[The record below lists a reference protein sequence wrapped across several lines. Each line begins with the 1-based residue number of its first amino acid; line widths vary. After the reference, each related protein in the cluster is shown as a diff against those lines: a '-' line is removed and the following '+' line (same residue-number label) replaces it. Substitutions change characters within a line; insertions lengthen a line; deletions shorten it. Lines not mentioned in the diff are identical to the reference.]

1 MRSLS
6 STPTPEAARKWLL
19 LGVTAVALLTG
30 VLVYALGALQ
40 PLQDGAIDEGF
51 TLAGTHQPPA
61 GIVIVAV
68 DNATL
73 QRINEQLPIPRS
85 YYARLLDVLHRAR
98 PKLIGLDL
106 QFIGTSVPKQ
116 DQALLSAFARD
127 GPVLASVTD
136 SGTGIPT
143 IDGVSDPRG
152 VVPATDAVGTDSDG
166 VLRKMMYVQLRLQ
179 TFAIRA
185 AEMVENRPVP
195 ASQLPGNQAWID
207 FAGPPGTYPTYS
219 MADVLDGAVPSSV
232 FAGKIVLVGITAPIA
247 KDVFTTAASPDPM
260 AGVEVQAN
268 AIETALRGFP
278 LRSAGAWLTAL
289 LIAALAVA
297 PVALSLRASSLIVVL
312 SAPVLAAAFLGLAV
326 LAFDHG
332 LILAVPAPIVALVVA
347 TGGAV
352 AVESLIER
360 QQRRS
365 LDELLRPFLRPGK
378 NAFFLSYRRDQSS
391 FVARQLRA
399 ALTARFGEQSVFMD
413 ESAISPGQT
422 WPREIPEAILGCQA
436 MLVIVGKYWLAAP
449 GAVPGSRRLDDPGDW
464 VRREVEEGLART
476 EAAVIPV
483 LVDGAAMPQRG
494 DLPPSLQ
501 PLCDRQAFSLP
512 GDNLDREV
520 GTLIDGI
527 RRGQLAPL
535 RLAGAGHI
543 QADGQEP
550 RLVRWR
556 RREKAGGVG
565 DHS

>member
-1 MRSLS
+1 MRLLS
-6 STPTPEAARKWLL
+6 STPEAARRWLL
-19 LGVTAVALLTG
+19 LGVAAVALLTG

-40 PLQDGAIDEGF
+40 PLQDGAVDEGF
-51 TLAGTHQPPA
+51 TLAGAHRPPA

-73 QRINEQLPIPRS
+73 GRIDAQLPIPRS
-85 YYARLLDVLHRAR
+85 YYARLLDVLHQAR
-98 PKLIGLDL
+98 PKLIALDL
-106 QFIGTSVPKQ
+106 QFIGTSADPKQ
-116 DQALLSAFARD
+116 DQALRSAFARD
-127 GPVLASVTD
+127 GPVLVSVTD
-136 SGTGIPT
+136 SGTGVPT

-152 VVPATDAVGTDSDG
+152 VVAASGAVPTDSDG
-166 VLRKMMYVQLRLQ
+166 VVRQLMYVQVRLQ
-179 TFAIRA
+179 TFAIQA

-207 FAGPPGTYPTYS
+207 FAGPPGTYRPYS
-219 MADVLDGAVPSSV
+219 MADVLDGAVPSSA
-232 FAGKIVLVGITAPIA
+232 FAGKIVLVGITAPIG
-247 KDVFTTAASPDPM
+247 KDVFTSAASPDPM

-268 AIETALRGFP
+268 AIETVLRGFP
-278 LRSAGAWLTAL
+278 LQSADAWLSVV
-289 LIAALAVA
+289 LILALAVA
-297 PVALSLRASSLIVVL
+297 PVVLSLRASSLIVVL

-332 LILAVPAPIVALVVA
+332 LILPVPAPIIALVIA

-360 QQRRS
+360 RQRRS
-365 LDELLRPFLRPGK
+365 LDDLLRPFLRPGK

-436 MLVIVGKYWLAAP
+436 MLVIIGKYWLAAP
-449 GAVPGSRRLDDPGDW
+449 GAAPGSRRLDDPGDW

-483 LVDGAAMPQRG
+483 LVDGAAMPHRE

-512 GDNLDREV
+512 GENLDREV

-535 RLAGAGHI
+535 RPAGDGHLP
-543 QADGQEP
+543 ADGREM
-550 RLVRWR
+550 RLGRWR
-556 RREKAGGVG
+556 RREKAAGVG
-565 DHS
+565 R

>member
-6 STPTPEAARKWLL
+6 STPEAARKWLL
-19 LGVTAVALLTG
+19 LGVAAVALLTG

-51 TLAGTHQPPA
+51 ALAGAHRPPA

-73 QRINEQLPIPRS
+73 QSIDKQLPIPRS

-98 PKLIGLDL
+98 PKLIGMDVEL
-106 QFIGTSVPKQ
+106 IGTSPDPKQ
-116 DQALLSAFARD
+116 DRALLSAFARD
-127 GPVLASVTD
+127 GPVLVSVTD
-136 SGTGIPT
+136 SGIGVPT
-143 IDGVSDPRG
+143 IAGVSDPRG
-152 VVPATDAVGTDSDG
+152 VVAASGAVGTDSDG
-166 VLRKMMYVQLRLQ
+166 VLRKMMYVQVRLQ
-179 TFAIRA
+179 TFAIQA

-207 FAGPPGTYPTYS
+207 FAGPPGTYTTYS
-219 MADVLDGAVPSSV
+219 MADVLDSRVPASAFV
-232 FAGKIVLVGITAPIA
+232 GKIVLVGITAPIE
-247 KDVFTTAASPDPM
+247 KDVFTTDASPDPM

-268 AIETALRGFP
+268 AIETVLRGFP
-278 LRSAGAWLTAL
+278 LRSAGAWLSAL

-312 SAPVLAAAFLGLAV
+312 AAPVLAAAFLGLAV

-332 LILAVPAPIVALVVA
+332 LILAVPAPIIALVIA

-436 MLVIVGKYWLAAP
+436 MLVIIGKYWLAAP
-449 GAVPGSRRLDDPGDW
+449 GAAPGPRRLDDPGDW

-483 LVDGAAMPQRG
+483 LVDGAAMPQPRG
-494 DLPPSLQ
+494 SAAEPSAAVRPSGL
-501 PLCDRQAFSLP
+501 LTARRQSRP
-512 GDNLDREV
+512 
-520 GTLIDGI
+520 
-527 RRGQLAPL
+527 
-535 RLAGAGHI
+535 
-543 QADGQEP
+543 
-550 RLVRWR
+550 
-556 RREKAGGVG
+556 
-565 DHS
+565 